1 MASGGRL
8 TSVIDFFTIKADGK
22 RIATDSQLGNVMA
35 TLKGTDPTDDR
46 VMIISGHLDSR
57 ASDVMDAKSQPGA
70 NDDASGVAAMM
81 ELARI
86 MSKREFYLN
95 FCSCCW

>member
-8 TSVIDFFTIKADGK
+8 TSVIFYQSRWKT
-22 RIATDSQLGNVMA
+22 IATDSQLGNVMA

-57 ASDVMDAKSQPGA
+57 ASDVMDAKSDAPGA

-81 ELARI
+81 ELPE
-86 MSKREFYLN
+86 S
-95 FCSCCW
+95 